1 VTANA
6 PHDERPIAL
15 IGLTGA
21 GKSTVARELGERLGT
36 VVADLDEMLEA
47 EEGLT
52 VAGLFARSGE
62 AWFRRREGEILD
74 QALAAGAGVIACGG
88 GIVVDVVRRDALRR
102 RCRVVWLEVPVEEAA
117 RRVEAEISSRPL
129 LAGRD
134 PRAVLEE
141 MLGRRSPLYAEAA
154 AVRVATAGKTPGEV
168 ADEIERALAQ
178 PS

>member
-1 VTANA
+1 VTA
-6 PHDERPIAL
+6 PHDHDDRPIAL

-21 GKSTVARELGERLGT
+21 GKSAVARELGERLGT
-36 VVADLDEMLEA
+36 VVADLDEMIEA

-88 GIVVDVVRRDALRR
+88 GIVTDPARREALRR

-117 RRVEAEISSRPL
+117 RRIEAEVASRPL

-134 PRAVLEE
+134 PRAVLED
-141 MLGRRSPLYAEAA
+141 LLARRGALYAETA
-154 AVRVATAGKTPGEV
+154 AVRIDTAGRTAREV
-168 ADEIERALAQ
+168 ADAVERELKRA
-178 PS
+178 S

>member
-1 VTANA
+1 MTATPPA
-6 PHDERPIAL
+6 DERPIAL

-36 VVADLDEMLEA
+36 VVADLDDMIEA

-74 QALAAGAGVIACGG
+74 QAIQTGAGVIACGG
-88 GIVVDVVRRDALRR
+88 GIVIDPQRREALRR
-102 RCRVVWLEVPVEEAA
+102 RCRVVWLEVSVEDAA
-117 RRVEAEISSRPL
+117 RRLEGEAAARPL

-134 PRAVLEE
+134 PRGVLEE
-141 MLGRRSPLYAEAA
+141 MLARRSALYAETA
-154 AVRVATAGKTPGEV
+154 AVRVSTDGRLPPVV
-168 ADEIERALAQ
+168 ADEIERQLVQ
-178 PS
+178 LS